1 MAEASLRFHRSL
13 YPPAC
18 VRQAVAA
25 FSGLG
30 TVRVEENPHDT
41 QVFLSDFPDRLADR
55 LEGEVG
61 NHVLFAAILSARGSA

>member
-18 VRQAVAA
+18 VQQAVAA
-25 FSGLG
+25 FAGLG
-30 TVRVEENPHDT
+30 TVRVEENPNDT
-41 QVFLSDFPDRLADR
+41 RVFLSNFPDRLADR

-61 NHVLFAAILSARGSA
+61 NHVLFAAILAARGAE